1 MEKAQNLLKQPI
13 QKQLLNYGHGVHQDG
28 TLDYIKRTSTSFY
41 YGASIYTNIEEMQMG
56 QEEDKMHYYILGK
69 EKRQDFSKVVI
80 PKATWALF
88 KVNSEKQKDILDMI
102 NQIFLEWLPN
112 SEYEYV
118 FPYYNIEIYYNNWC
132 EYGIPVKKK
141 E

>member
-1 MEKAQNLLKQPI
+1 M
-13 QKQLLNYGHGVHQDG
+13 
-28 TLDYIKRTSTSFY
+28 
-41 YGASIYTNIEEMQMG
+41 
-56 QEEDKMHYYILGK
+56 
-69 EKRQDFSKVVI
+69 I